1 MPGDLIAVLTCTAAG
16 YLLGNIP
23 SGVLLARLF
32 GWPDPRNHGSG
43 HTGALNVS
51 RGAGKSA
58 LAIVLLV
65 DAAKGLAAVLMAPLI
80 WDSPWAVTAAGIAAV
95 IGHNW
100 PIWLRFRGGMGLATG
115 IGATISLAWPVVVVA
130 AASLAIIR
138 FLIIRH
144 SPRATIAASF
154 TIPTALWLLHY
165 PPPIFWLGTG
175 IAVLAI
181 LRHAGDWNRR
191 YD

>member
-1 MPGDLIAVLTCTAAG
+1 MSGDLVGVLACMAAG
-16 YLLGNIP
+16 YLIGSIP

-32 GWPDPRNHGSG
+32 GWPDPRVHGSG

-51 RGAGKSA
+51 RGAGKGA
-58 LAIVLLV
+58 LAIVLLA
-65 DAAKGLAAVLMAPLI
+65 DAAKGLVAVLIAPLL
-80 WDSPWAVTAAGIAAV
+80 WNNPWAVTAAGIAAV

-100 PIWLRFRGGMGLATG
+100 PVWLRFKGGMGLATG
-115 IGATISLAWPVVVVA
+115 IGAAISLAWPVVLIA
-130 AASLAIIR
+130 AVSLAIIR

-154 TIPTALWLLHY
+154 TIPAALWLLGY

-175 IAVLAI
+175 VAALAI
-181 LRHAGDWNRR
+181 LRHTSDWNRN